1 MNEDLYGKRAVID
14 TSKGRIVL
22 EFFPDEAPGHVRNF
36 IELAQKGFYNN
47 LIFHRVIKGFMIQ
60 GGCPH
65 GTGTGGPG
73 HTIDAEF
80 NARLHLDGTLSMAR
94 TSDPNS
100 AGSQFF
106 ICLGPQSFLDGQY
119 TVFGQVVEGLDVVH
133 AIGAVPTDDRD
144 KPLENVVMQQVA
156 IVEAA

>member
-1 MNEDLYGKRAVID
+1 MNEDLVGKRAVID

-22 EFFPDEAPGHVRNF
+22 EFFPDDAPGHVRNF

-73 HTIDAEF
+73 YTINAEF
-80 NARLHLDGTLSMAR
+80 NARPHLDGTLSMAR

-144 KPLENVVMQQVA
+144 KPLEDVVMQQVA